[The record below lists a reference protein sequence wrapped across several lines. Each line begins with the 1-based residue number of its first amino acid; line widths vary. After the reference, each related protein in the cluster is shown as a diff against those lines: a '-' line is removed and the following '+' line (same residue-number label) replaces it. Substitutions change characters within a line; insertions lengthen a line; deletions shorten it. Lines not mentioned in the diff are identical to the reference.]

1 MFWGGIMANLRKS
14 ELEEYVDAFVDE
26 EIMDEKAER
35 TYKKYKRVCQR
46 FIDFFKEEEITK
58 KDLIEYKKML
68 LNKYSIKTINNY
80 LIITNKFIK
89 YVELSINEPGF
100 QREKL
105 KKYISPNTLKLE
117 KEQEK
122 RSVDNV
128 LEPTDFKRMLRMAK
142 KKNMMEIYYIMQI
155 IAYTGIRIGE
165 LKYFTV
171 ENLSDRTGIITVRNK
186 GKTREIPVRGDL
198 KRKLLKYAKEHDLE
212 CGPIFVGTGEGGSI
226 DDDVVRRD
234 LKKVAG
240 YCRGIDMS
248 KVHPHSLRHMFGQ
261 KWVEENGQASLSE
274 LASIM
279 GHSNVNTTAIY
290 TQTSKAEKKRKLEK
304 MKY

>member
-1 MFWGGIMANLRKS
+1 MANLRKS
-14 ELEEYVDAFVDE
+14 ELEEYVDAFVDD

-35 TYKKYKRVCQR
+35 TYTKYKRVCQR
-46 FIDFFKEEEITK
+46 FIDFFSEEEITK
-58 KDLIEYKKML
+58 RDLIAYKHML
-68 LNKYSIKTINNY
+68 LDKYSIKTINNY
-80 LIITNKFIK
+80 LIIVNKFIK
-89 YVELSINEPGF
+89 YVELSVQEPGF
-100 QREKL
+100 KREKIR
-105 KKYISPNTLKLE
+105 KYISSNTLKLE

-128 LEPTDFKRMLRMAK
+128 LEPSEFKRMERMAK
-142 KKNMMEIYYIMQI
+142 KKNMMRIYYVMKI

-171 ENLSDRTGIITVRNK
+171 ENLSDRAGVITVRNK

-198 KRKLLKYAKEHDLE
+198 RRELLRYAKENE
-212 CGPIFVGTGEGGSI
+212 VETGPIFKGSGEGGSI
-226 DDDVVRRD
+226 DDDVVRRE

-240 YCRGIDMS
+240 YCRGIDMT

-290 TQTSKAEKKRKLEK
+290 TQTTKQEKKRKLEK

>member
-1 MFWGGIMANLRKS
+1 MANLRKS
-14 ELEEYVDAFVDE
+14 ELEEYVDAFVDD

-35 TYKKYKRVCQR
+35 TYTKYKRVCQR
-46 FIDFFKEEEITK
+46 FIDFFSEEEITK
-58 KDLIEYKKML
+58 RDLIAYKHML
-68 LNKYSIKTINNY
+68 IEKYSIKTINNY
-80 LIITNKFIK
+80 LIIVNKFIK
-89 YVELSINEPGF
+89 YVELSVQEPGF
-100 QREKL
+100 KREKIR
-105 KKYISPNTLKLE
+105 KYISSNTLKLE

-128 LEPTDFKRMLRMAK
+128 LEPNEFKRMERMAK
-142 KKNMMEIYYIMQI
+142 KKNMMRIYYVMKI

-171 ENLSDRTGIITVRNK
+171 ENLSDRSGVITVRNK

-198 KRKLLKYAKEHDLE
+198 KRELLRYAKENE
-212 CGPIFVGTGEGGSI
+212 VESGPIFKGTGEGGSI
-226 DDDVVRRD
+226 DDDVIRRE

-240 YCRGIDMS
+240 YCRGIDME

-290 TQTSKAEKKRKLEK
+290 TQTTKQEKKRKLEK
-304 MKY
+304 IKY